1 MTGTAFN
8 NQPTYGDNPTAR
20 NRGQP
25 ANQQGDWWIGGSE
38 DRPCPKVTGGYVI
51 GDGPQGT
58 LTSPPFVIISSGSIN
73 FLIGGGCSIDVVR
86 AELIV
91 NDQVRAHYLHLT
103 QQLQNFSR

>member
-1 MTGTAFN
+1 MTTLQLGT
-8 NQPTYGDNPTAR
+8 
-20 NRGQP
+20 
-25 ANQQGDWWIGGSE
+25 GGSQLINKGTSGLE
-38 DRPCPKVTGGYVI
+38 APRTVPKVTGGYVI